1 MPHKVVVHLHAVE
14 ILSHLVREHP
24 MDIFNQLIG
33 DSINWCCVDYFKP
46 GAELAEAVMIKLLQ
60 HQDINVV
67 FLLNHGV
74 VIGGENIEEID
85 IILQKL
91 ISLLKNMITTLST
104 NDESNESSSNLIS
117 KGYSLCGD
125 KEINYLAT
133 NINLSSRLESEWVL
147 FPDHAVFL
155 GGHAAILGRTIELKD
170 LNLSTN
176 SDPAFVFEI
185 GKGVYENKMVTTSQK
200 QQLRCY
206 YDVLV
211 RQSVCGK
218 LRPLTSQQV
227 EELLNWDAE
236 KYRQSTSYVTKV

>member
-1 MPHKVVVHLHAVE
+1 
-14 ILSHLVREHP
+14 
-24 MDIFNQLIG
+24 
-33 DSINWCCVDYFKP
+33 
-46 GAELAEAVMIKLLQ
+46 
-60 HQDINVV
+60 
-67 FLLNHGV
+67 
-74 VIGGENIEEID
+74 
-85 IILQKL
+85 
-91 ISLLKNMITTLST
+91 MITTLST
-104 NDESNESSSNLIS
+104 NDESRESSSNLIS